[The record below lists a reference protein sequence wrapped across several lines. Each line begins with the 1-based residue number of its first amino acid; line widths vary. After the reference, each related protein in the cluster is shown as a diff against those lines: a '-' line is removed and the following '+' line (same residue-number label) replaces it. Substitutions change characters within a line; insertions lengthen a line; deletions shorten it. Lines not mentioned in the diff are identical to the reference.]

1 MDLLDDL
8 NESQQQA
15 VTHIDGPLLV
25 LAGAG
30 SGKTRVIT
38 RRVAYLVS
46 QGVAPESILA
56 ITFTNK
62 AAGEMRDR
70 VIELNTPPG
79 SLVCTFH
86 SLCARLLR
94 DYARQAGLSPNYTI
108 YDRDDQLKVAKRALE
123 AAETSE
129 GYFTPA
135 RAHGAISN
143 AKNQLR
149 TAEGFAAN
157 AGDFYERNLAKVY
170 AAYEKELAENNALDF
185 DDLLMR
191 VAFLLRDHE
200 EIRTELTDRFQ
211 YVLIDEYQDTNH
223 AQYLIAHTIAAA
235 HNNLCAT
242 GDPDQSIYA
251 WRGAD
256 INNILEFEKDYP
268 GAAVIRLE
276 ENYRSLQPILT
287 AASNLIGHNVNRK
300 PKRLFTNRTGGEPV
314 EVITVDDEHAEA
326 RQLAER
332 IEQYR
337 MAGGSY
343 GDVAV
348 FYRVNSLSRVLEE
361 ALLRRGIAY
370 HIARGVEFYN
380 RKEIK
385 DVLAYLKL
393 LINPADDVSCG
404 RIINTPTRGI
414 GATTIKRISA
424 YAMQHGLS
432 LFEGACQ
439 AEHIPTL
446 SAGPT
451 KKVLAFAN
459 MIRTLQGQLDRPVRM
474 ILADVYRDSGME
486 ALFGRG
492 DEDARQA
499 RSNVEELISSAAE
512 FDEEDE
518 HGLAEYLHSISLVS
532 DVDGLDESRGAVTLM
547 TLHAAKGLEF
557 PVVFMVGCE
566 EGLLPFERADE
577 PEEQNPDKA
586 EEERR
591 LAFVGMTRAQQKLTL
606 MTARTRTVRG
616 QRMPAAA
623 SRFLNEIGDQDVL
636 RTDKTTAAGR
646 MGGRQ
651 KRFARGGFFD
661 PGQTPSRHRKVT
673 KAMDGGQIAD
683 WADTYETPVPPEVE
697 GLRPGSRVQ
706 HPRFGVG
713 QITKISGRWPETR
726 ATVMFHEVG
735 QKKLVLAMANLTPLD
750 DDPW

>member
-1 MDLLDDL
+1 M
-8 NESQQQA
+8 
-15 VTHIDGPLLV
+15 
-25 LAGAG
+25 
-30 SGKTRVIT
+30 
-38 RRVAYLVS
+38 
-46 QGVAPESILA
+46 
-56 ITFTNK
+56 
-62 AAGEMRDR
+62 
-70 VIELNTPPG
+70 
-79 SLVCTFH
+79 
-86 SLCARLLR
+86 
-94 DYARQAGLSPNYTI
+94 
-108 YDRDDQLKVAKRALE
+108 
-123 AAETSE
+123 
-129 GYFTPA
+129 
-135 RAHGAISN
+135 
-143 AKNQLR
+143 
-149 TAEGFAAN
+149 
-157 AGDFYERNLAKVY
+157 
-170 AAYEKELAENNALDF
+170 ELAENNALDF

-200 EIRTELTDRFQ
+200 EIRQELSQRFQ

-235 HNNLCAT
+235 HGNLCAT

-268 GAAVIRLE
+268 GAVVIRLE
-276 ENYRSLQPILT
+276 ENYRSVQPILT

-300 PKRLFTNRTGGEPV
+300 PKRLFTTRTGGEPV
-314 EVITVDDEHAEA
+314 EVVTVDDEHAEA

-337 MAGGSY
+337 MAGGGY

-370 HIARGVEFYN
+370 RIARGVEFYN

-393 LINPADDVSCG
+393 LINPDDDVSCG

-414 GATTIKRISA
+414 GATTIKRIAA
-424 YAMQHGLS
+424 YAMQHGLG
-432 LFEGACQ
+432 FFAAAAQ

-451 KKVLAFAN
+451 KKVLAFVE
-459 MIRTLQGQLDRPVRM
+459 MIRKLQGDLDRPVRM

-492 DEDARQA
+492 DEEARQA
-499 RSNVEELISSAAE
+499 RSNVEELISAAAE
-512 FDEEDE
+512 FDEDDE
-518 HGLAEYLHSISLVS
+518 QTGLAEYLHSISLVS

-577 PEEQNPDKA
+577 PAEQNPDKA

-591 LAFVGMTRAQQKLTL
+591 LAFVGMTRAQQRLTL
-606 MTARTRTVRG
+606 FAARSRTVRG

-623 SRFLNEIGDQDVL
+623 SRFLDEIGDQDVL

-646 MGGRQ
+646 LGRGQ
-651 KRFARGGFFD
+651 KRFGRGGFFD
-661 PGQTPSRHRKVT
+661 ASEGSGRHRKVT
-673 KAMDGGQIAD
+673 EAIDAEQIAD
-683 WADTYETPVPPEVE
+683 WGETYETPVPPEIAS
-697 GLRPGSRVQ
+697 LRPGCRVQ
-706 HPRFGVG
+706 HPRFGMG
-713 QITKISGRWPETR
+713 KITKISGRWPETR

-750 DDPW
+750 EDPW